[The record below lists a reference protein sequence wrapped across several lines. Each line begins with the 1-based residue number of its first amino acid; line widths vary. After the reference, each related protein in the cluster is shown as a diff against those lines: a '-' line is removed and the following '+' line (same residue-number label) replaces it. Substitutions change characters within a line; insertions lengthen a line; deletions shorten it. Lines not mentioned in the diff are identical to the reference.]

1 MLISPFLQA
10 NFIVENC
17 TGRTCE
23 SLAVEMN
30 LQILFNIAF
39 GAGLTIAGW
48 FFRQLWD
55 AAERLRND
63 LSNLEKVLP
72 VIYVRR
78 EEFSETMREIKEMF
92 NKINDKLDRKID
104 K

>member
-1 MLISPFLQA
+1 MLIIPFLQDD
-10 NFIVENC
+10 FIVENC
-17 TGRTCE
+17 LGRTCR
-23 SLAVEMN
+23 SIAMEMN
-30 LQILFNIAF
+30 LQILFNLAV

-63 LSNLEKVLP
+63 LTDLEKNLP
-72 VIYVRR
+72 VAYVRR
-78 EEFSETMREIKEMF
+78 EEFTETMREIKEMF